1 MSIWFQGNVNRILG
15 YEFVVGMYGISFHAL
30 SDMHTVAIYATRLT
44 FKHILVKM
52 YLSGVFGGLRRT
64 GDIFGSLL

>member
-1 MSIWFQGNVNRILG
+1 
-15 YEFVVGMYGISFHAL
+15 MYGISFHAL

-52 YLSGVFGGLRRT
+52 YLSGVFGGLRRI
-64 GDIFGSLL
+64 GDIFGLLFLKFTISYRRSNITQL